1 MSLFVH
7 SSPTPSACSHTIH
20 RPLGEISGLREVVDE
35 VSRIK
40 VTAFPFAMIRDAA
53 LSRDAVPGCYIL
65 ADHASAYIGETSN
78 LARRLASH
86 AGDPGKAFAREVYT
100 ISGHL
105 APGLDKSAAIYLQ
118 HRLTALAENAGFV
131 EVMRGIGPQVP
142 DVSAYRRVTLDRY
155 VDDSLRLLF
164 DAGCRVFSSSMA
176 SMASIHQIQRM
187 DPASVREISSDAPE
201 DRGPIEIGVIAA
213 PAADGELELD
223 YCELWARG
231 YPVEGG
237 FIVAA
242 GSEVRTQINS
252 SAGPIVTVRRNEL
265 AVAGALMPIPG
276 IADRLRLRTA
286 VRFPSAAIA
295 AKVITG
301 AHVSSVVWIRPFYPR
316 PVLVAA

>member
-1 MSLFVH
+1 MSLFAH
-7 SSPTPSACSHTIH
+7 SSPAPSACSHTIH

-40 VTAFPFAMIRDAA
+40 VSAFPFAMIRDAA
-53 LSRDAVPGCYIL
+53 LSREAVPGCYIL

-105 APGLDKSAAIYLQ
+105 APGLDKGAAIYLQ

-142 DVSAYRRVTLDRY
+142 DVTAYRRVTLDRY

-164 DAGCRVFSSSMA
+164 DAGCRVFDSSI
-176 SMASIHQIQRM
+176 ASIHQVRRM
-187 DPASVREISSDAPE
+187 DRTSAREAFSDALE
-201 DRGPIEIGVIAA
+201 DRGPIEIGVVAAA
-213 PAADGELELD
+213 PGADGELELD

-242 GSEVRTQINS
+242 GSEVRAQINS
-252 SAGPIVTVRRNEL
+252 SAGPIVTVRRHEL
-265 AVAGALMPIPG
+265 ADAGAMMPIPG

-316 PVLVAA
+316 PVLVTA

>member
-1 MSLFVH
+1 MSLFAH
-7 SSPTPSACSHTIH
+7 SSPTSSACSHIIH
-20 RPLGEISGLREVVDE
+20 RPMGEISGLREVVDE

-40 VTAFPFAMIRDAA
+40 VTAFPFAMIREAT
-53 LSRDAVPGCYIL
+53 LSREAVPGCYIL
-65 ADHASAYIGETSN
+65 ADHATAYIGETGN
-78 LARRLASH
+78 LGRRLASH

-118 HRLTALAENAGFV
+118 HRLTALAENAGFL
-131 EVMRGIGPQVP
+131 EVMRGIGPQAP

-164 DAGCRVFSSSMA
+164 DAGCRVFRSSI
-176 SMASIHQIQRM
+176 ASIHQVRQM
-187 DPASVREISSDAPE
+187 DPASVREVFSDAPE
-201 DRGPIEIGVIAA
+201 DRGPIEIGVVAA
-213 PAADGELELD
+213 PAAEDELELD

-231 YPVEGG
+231 YPAEGG
-237 FIVAA
+237 FVAAA
-242 GSEVRTQINS
+242 GSEVRTQINT
-252 SAGPIVTVRRNEL
+252 SAGPIVTIRRNEL
-265 AVAGALMPIPG
+265 ADAGALMPIPG
-276 IADRLRLRTA
+276 ITDRLRLRTA

-316 PVLVAA
+316 PVLVAV